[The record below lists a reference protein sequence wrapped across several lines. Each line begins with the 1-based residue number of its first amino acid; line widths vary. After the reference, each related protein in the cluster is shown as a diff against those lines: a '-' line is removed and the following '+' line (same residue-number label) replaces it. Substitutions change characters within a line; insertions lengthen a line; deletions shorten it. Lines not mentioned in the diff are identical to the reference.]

1 MTVLAMKSHRP
12 LIAILVAAA
21 VMAGCKDKASDAAD
35 ILPPPDAAAVVAQ
48 QEPEPDALVQAGS
61 PAEPQAAAAPAA
73 FDIASVPVSDA
84 PLGDWPYFGMPAGY
98 KIDRDRNYRFEKAP
112 FWTGRGL
119 EWVEGKVY
127 EARIAVVD
135 GDYAPREVTHNLDA
149 MVRQL
154 GGVRVVEDGKLGDE
168 AITAVREADI
178 DTRFPLGMYTARY
191 NLYPVSTWVVR
202 RPDRTVWMHYQTHGT
217 TGGEG
222 ELLIAESA
230 PFQASAQLL
239 VASQMKQQIDAT
251 GKVALQVNFAT
262 DKTDVLPDSLPQVE
276 QVVTLL
282 KEDPALRLAVN
293 GHTDDS
299 GDAVHNQQLSEGR
312 AKAVVALLV
321 GQGIDAARLTAAGFG
336 SAQPAAENSSPEGKA
351 KNRRVELVKQ

>member
-1 MTVLAMKSHRP
+1 MTPHRP
-12 LIAILVAAA
+12 LIAALLAA
-21 VMAGCKDKASDAAD
+21 VAIAGCKRQPAEAPPVAATTSA
-35 ILPPPDAAAVVAQ
+35 IAEAAPTPPPAQ
-48 QEPEPDALVQAGS
+48 PSP
-61 PAEPQAAAAPAA
+61 PAESTAAPTSAG

-154 GGVRVVEDGKLGDE
+154 GGVRVLEDGKLSDE
-168 AITAVREADI
+168 AITGVREADI

-262 DKTDVLPDSLPQVE
+262 DKTDILPESMPQIE
-276 QVVTLL
+276 QVVQLL
-282 KEDPALRLAVN
+282 KDDPALSLAVN
-293 GHTDDS
+293 GHTDNT
-299 GDAVHNQQLSEGR
+299 GDAAHNQTLSEGR
-312 AKAVVALLV
+312 AAAVVAALTAR
-321 GQGIDAARLTAAGFG
+321 GIDAARLQSGGFG
-336 SAQPAAENSSPEGKA
+336 ASQPVADNASAAGKA
-351 KNRRVELVKQ
+351 KNRRVELVKR